1 MSDTA
6 TGAAVRDVL
15 ILRAAQDNAAAAGAS
30 AGGRYLESLAIG
42 VGVAVGAFDLGCGGE
57 DYSPSLNNC

>member
-15 ILRAAQDNAAAAGAS
+15 ILRAAQDNAAAAARQRVAGAWN
-30 AGGRYLESLAIG
+30 
-42 VGVAVGAFDLGCGGE
+42 
-57 DYSPSLNNC
+57 P